1 MFFFVFFYTLSVVHM
16 HTRGFNCSPPDDVS
30 CLQYGGFFFLS
41 VIHLKE
47 IPEVF
52 WGTLKHEFA
61 HHVVCFYGGYCCA
74 RTIQRVNKM
83 SEIRILISTQ
93 KDKCVHVNIRF
104 LSDNLRIIR

>member
-1 MFFFVFFYTLSVVHM
+1 MLFTCTHEDLIVH
-16 HTRGFNCSPPDDVS
+16 PPMTYHVYSTED
-30 CLQYGGFFFLS
+30 FFFLS